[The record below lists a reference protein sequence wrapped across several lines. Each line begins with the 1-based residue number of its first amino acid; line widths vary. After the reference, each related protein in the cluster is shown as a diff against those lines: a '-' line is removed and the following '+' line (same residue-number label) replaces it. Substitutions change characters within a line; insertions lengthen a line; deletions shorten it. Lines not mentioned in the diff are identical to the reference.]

1 MKSKIRDLQILLQKE
16 DLFGAKNFC
25 EDFLRNQNIDDAKFY
40 NLYALILFKLNNY
53 EHAIDNWKK
62 SLEIDPKII
71 ESYNG
76 LANSFLKLEKFDEAI
91 KNFDQIIKIK
101 PSIGEIYH
109 GKAFAL
115 MNLCKFDDAIN
126 NFKIASKKNPTNP
139 DIYNML
145 GSTFFRQKKWEEAC
159 ENFVKALEL
168 KHNHSLALKNL
179 INLLTFYQPK
189 KNLDNSIIFQRPSI
203 YSRPVAILE
212 AGRLCLVKKCKNNWC
227 KINSGNYSGWVEKQN
242 LKGRL

>member
-40 NLYALILFKLNNY
+40 NLYALILYKLNNY

-62 SLEIDPKII
+62 SLEIDPNVI

-115 MNLCKFDDAIN
+115 MNLYKFDFFI
-126 NFKIASKKNPTNP
+126 FWPGFRIL
-139 DIYNML
+139 DI
-145 GSTFFRQKKWEEAC
+145 W
-159 ENFVKALEL
+159 
-168 KHNHSLALKNL
+168 
-179 INLLTFYQPK
+179 
-189 KNLDNSIIFQRPSI
+189 
-203 YSRPVAILE
+203 SRF
-212 AGRLCLVKKCKNNWC
+212 
-227 KINSGNYSGWVEKQN
+227 
-242 LKGRL
+242 